1 MWWGRHF
8 GLEEE
13 EQEEKGGGQERFFFP
28 LTHDVDKADSVRII
42 ECWS

>member
-28 LTHDVDKADSVRII
+28 LTHDVDKADCVHII